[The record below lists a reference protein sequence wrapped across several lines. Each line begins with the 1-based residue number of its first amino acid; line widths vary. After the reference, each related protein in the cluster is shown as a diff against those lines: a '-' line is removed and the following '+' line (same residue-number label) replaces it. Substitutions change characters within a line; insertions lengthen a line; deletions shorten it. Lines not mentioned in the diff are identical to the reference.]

1 MSFYQP
7 GFKDMFIH
15 EPTRIKLLLGIFF
28 SFAFFYNRRSVQI
41 ELDPWTDEYLRGT
54 LMNSSSAVATLTVII
69 LFNRYKLKNFR
80 FVTILTPFIILAQL
94 VVILLDYKNEL
105 F

>member
-1 MSFYQP
+1 
-7 GFKDMFIH
+7 MFVH
-15 EPTRIKLLLGIFF
+15 DPTRQKLLLGIFF
-28 SFAFFYNRRSVQI
+28 SFAFYYNRRTAQI

-54 LMNSSSAVATLTVII
+54 LMNASSAVATLTVII

-80 FVTILTPFIILAQL
+80 LVTFLTPFIILVQL
-94 VVILLDYKNEL
+94 IAIFLDYKNEI